1 MREMLK
7 TLGKSVREY
16 KKPALLTP
24 LLVTLEV
31 IMEVVI
37 PLLMANLID
46 KGIYA
51 GQMNEILKIGVM
63 LVVASL
69 LSLAFGILSGIT
81 ASKASAGFAKNL
93 RKDLYYKIQDFSFTN
108 IDKFSTSSIVT
119 RLTTDVSYVQMA
131 FQMLTRIVV
140 RTPLMLIFSLIM
152 SFSINAKLALIFLAL
167 MPVIGIT
174 LYVIMSK
181 AHPIFERVFKK
192 YDVLNNVVEENTN
205 GIRVV
210 KSYLL
215 EESEKKKF
223 GNISNEIYV
232 DFSKAQRL
240 MSLTNP
246 VMQFSMYLA
255 IILISWFGAK
265 IIVTTNM
272 VDLEVGQLTSLITYG
287 IRLLSSLMMLAMLL
301 VMSTMARNSAERIYE
316 ILIEKPDLA
325 NPKKPIK
332 EVKNGSIE
340 FKNVSFSYVGNK
352 KKECL
357 KNINIQIKSGETVGI
372 IGGIGSGKSTL
383 VSLIPRLYDA
393 TEGKVEVGGK
403 DVKQYDIETLRNNV
417 SVVLQKN
424 VLFSGTIKE
433 NLKWGDKDATDEE
446 IVEACK
452 LAQADSFIQEFPD
465 KYDTHI
471 EQGGTNVSGGQR
483 QRLCIARAL
492 LKKPQILILDDST
505 SAVDTKTDSLI
516 RKAFKEEIPNTTK
529 IIIAQRIASVQ
540 DADKIIVLDNGT
552 VNGIGTHE
560 ELLKS
565 NEIYREVY
573 ESQVKGGDNDENSE
587 KKDRS
592 RHGT

>member
-316 ILIEKPDLA
+316 ILVEKPDLA

-433 NLKWGDKDATDEE
+433 NLKWSDKDATDEE
-446 IVEACK
+446 IVRACK
-452 LAQADSFIQEFPD
+452 LAQADNFIEEFPD
-465 KYDTHI
+465 KYDTNI

-573 ESQVKGGDNDENSE
+573 ESQVKGGDNDENS
-587 KKDRS
+587 
-592 RHGT
+592 

>member
-7 TLGKSVREY
+7 ILGKSVREY

-31 IMEVVI
+31 VMEVVI

-69 LSLAFGILSGIT
+69 LSLVFGILSGIT

-93 RKDLYYKIQDFSFTN
+93 RKDLYYKIQKFSFSN

-265 IIVTTNM
+265 IIVTTHM

-316 ILIEKPDLA
+316 ILVEKPDLA

-332 EVKNGSIE
+332 KVENGSIE

-357 KNINIQIKSGETVGI
+357 KNINIKIKSGETVGI

-560 ELLKS
+560 ELLK
-565 NEIYREVY
+565 NNAIYREVY
-573 ESQVKGGDNDENSE
+573 ESQVKGGDNDENS
-587 KKDRS
+587 
-592 RHGT
+592 